1 VAKTNSPG
9 GSSQLEHSS
18 GLTIHA
24 GTIHAGTIHAG
35 SIHNRNISTHTRSGD
50 ELSQQATD
58 TRPPGS
64 IENDR
69 RQLLV

>member
-1 VAKTNSPG
+1 MG
-9 GSSQLEHSS
+9 GSSQLEHGS
-18 GLTIHA
+18 GLTL
-24 GTIHAGTIHAG
+24 HAGTIHAG

>member
-1 VAKTNSPG
+1 MG
-9 GSSQLEHSS
+9 GSSQLEHGS
-18 GLTIHA
+18 GLTL
-24 GTIHAGTIHAG
+24 HAGTIHAG
-35 SIHNRNISTHTRSGD
+35 SIHNRNISTHTRNGD

>member
-1 VAKTNSPG
+1 MG
-9 GSSQLEHSS
+9 GSSQLEHGS
-18 GLTIHA
+18 GLTLHA
-24 GTIHAGTIHAG
+24 GTLHAGTLHAGTLHAG

>member
-9 GSSQLEHSS
+9 GSSQLEHGS
-18 GLTIHA
+18 GL
-24 GTIHAGTIHAG
+24 TIHAGTIHAG